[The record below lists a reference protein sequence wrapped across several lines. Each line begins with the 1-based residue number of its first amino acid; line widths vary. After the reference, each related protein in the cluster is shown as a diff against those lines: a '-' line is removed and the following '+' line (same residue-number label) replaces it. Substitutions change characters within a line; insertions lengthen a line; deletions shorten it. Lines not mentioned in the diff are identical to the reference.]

1 MSSASLNRPLY
12 SGELARLSG
21 MSADTVRHYER
32 HGLLPVA
39 PRTATGYRLFP
50 REAVV
55 RMQIIRAALSIGF
68 SVSELSDIFRER
80 KNGGAPCRRV
90 RDMAADKLFTL
101 ESRIRDLQ
109 SWRRDLRTTL
119 AKWDGLLAKT
129 PRGKQARLLEV
140 LGVTHPKSRTRRSN
154 LGVLARGNQR
164 QESRK

>member
-1 MSSASLNRPLY
+1 MSLASLNRPLY

-39 PRTATGYRLFP
+39 PRTGSGYRLFP

-109 SWRRDLRTTL
+109 SWRRDFE
-119 AKWDGLLAKT
+119 
-129 PRGKQARLLEV
+129 PRSPNGTAC
-140 LGVTHPKSRTRRSN
+140 
-154 LGVLARGNQR
+154 
-164 QESRK
+164 